1 MLEAHE
7 LCVEYGS
14 GRHALRAV
22 NAVSVSVPSGGTLG
36 LVGESGSGKST
47 IARALVGL
55 ADVVGGRILL
65 DGEDATAQRK
75 RTTRAYRRRVQ
86 MVFQDPM
93 SSLNPRMTIGEM
105 LDEAVSMQHG
115 LRSAERRDEV
125 VRAIELVGLDAGAL
139 PRYPHQFS
147 GGQRQRIAL
156 ARALAVRPE
165 VIIMD
170 EVTSAL
176 DVSVQASMLNLL
188 RELQTDLNLSYLF
201 ISHDLAV
208 VGAMSDVVAVMYLG
222 ELVEC
227 APAQR
232 IFTEPAHPY
241 TQGLLD
247 SIPDFAPRARRTL
260 VLGQPPDPRDPPPGC
275 RFHPRCPVGPAALP
289 ERTQCFEADPQIDK
303 TQRRHAAACHF
314 AGVPKAAAALEG

>member
-1 MLEAHE
+1 MLEAHD
-7 LCVEYGS
+7 LSVEYGS
-14 GRHALRAV
+14 GRHALRAAH
-22 NAVSVSVPSGGTLG
+22 AVSLTVPPGGTLG

-55 ADVVGGRILL
+55 ADVVGGTILL
-65 DGEDATAQRK
+65 DGEDHTPRRK
-75 RTTRAYRRRVQ
+75 RTSPAYRQRVQ

-105 LDEAVSMQHG
+105 LGEAVSIQQR
-115 LRSAERRDEV
+115 LRGAERRDEI
-125 VRAIELVGLDAGAL
+125 VRAVELVGLDERAL
-139 PRYPHQFS
+139 SRYPHQFS

-165 VIIMD
+165 VIVMD

-188 RELQTDLNLSYLF
+188 RDLQAQMSLSYLF

-227 APAQR
+227 APSER
-232 IFTEPAHPY
+232 IFTEPVHPY
-241 TQGLLD
+241 TRGLLD
-247 SIPDFAPRARRTL
+247 SVPDFAPRARRAL
-260 VLGQPPDPRDPPPGC
+260 VLGQPPDPRNPPPGC
-275 RFHPRCPVGPAALP
+275 RFHPRCPLGPVGFP
-289 ERTQCFEADPQIDK
+289 ERTVCIEADPQIGK
-303 TQRRHAAACHF
+303 SQRRHDAACHF
-314 AGVPKAAAALEG
+314 AGMSAPARALEG